1 MKVLSKNFSQK
12 GLWLDERDI
21 PTIGHTD
28 VLIRVTK
35 TAICGTDL
43 HIYNWDKWSQQT
55 IKTPAVLGH
64 EFVGVVEKVGEGV
77 ESVVEGD
84 RVSAEGHLVCNQCRN
99 CKAGK
104 RHHCKNTKGLGIHT
118 DGAFA
123 EFVKVPESNI
133 YKISDSV
140 SDEEAAIFDP
150 FGNAVFSAL
159 RVSVAGEDVLITGA
173 GPVGCLTALLCQH
186 LGARHIVVTDVN
198 DYRLNLLEGEPRIK
212 TVNVKREKLDD
223 MISSLGM
230 KEGFDVLYEMS
241 GEQSAFNDLIEYS
254 RYGAHI
260 INLGIFREEAKIDI
274 NKMIFKSLTFHGIYG
289 REMYDS
295 WYKMVSFIESG
306 LNIKKLITHTFPYTE
321 YEEGFKLLN
330 NGTACK
336 VILDWS

>member
-1 MKVLSKNFSQK
+1 M
-12 GLWLDERDI
+12 
-21 PTIGHTD
+21 
-28 VLIRVTK
+28 
-35 TAICGTDL
+35 
-43 HIYNWDKWSQQT
+43 
-55 IKTPAVLGH
+55 
-64 EFVGVVEKVGEGV
+64 
-77 ESVVEGD
+77 
-84 RVSAEGHLVCNQCRN
+84 
-99 CKAGK
+99 
-104 RHHCKNTKGLGIHT
+104 
-118 DGAFA
+118 
-123 EFVKVPESNI
+123 
-133 YKISDSV
+133 